1 MKRKTYTI
9 DELNAYK
16 TAYDKP
22 IVRQDIITIMSKP
35 FIFTFL
41 FAYIVYFN
49 WWISLIYAGI
59 AAFYAYRVLLP
70 GQIKRVYVEKS
81 FIERHNMINHITQI
95 LTNEEETVLSAL
107 AQVTDGANGK
117 FKEDLLKL
125 RLQLSGANDSQIL
138 RAFKEFEDAYQEDKI
153 FQMYVNQ
160 LTTTMIEGRT
170 NVDTLKNLKSY
181 HNTLKKMQDGF
192 FAEKLHLH
200 RKLLGMIQGGAILIG
215 AIIVGLGWQQFIDQY
230 AHTLIGIVFSTV
242 YMFAIGIAIHR
253 HNLLMQDDKVMEVRV

>member
-1 MKRKTYTI
+1 
-9 DELNAYK
+9 
-16 TAYDKP
+16 
-22 IVRQDIITIMSKP
+22 
-35 FIFTFL
+35 
-41 FAYIVYFN
+41 
-49 WWISLIYAGI
+49 
-59 AAFYAYRVLLP
+59 
-70 GQIKRVYVEKS
+70 
-81 FIERHNMINHITQI
+81 
-95 LTNEEETVLSAL
+95 
-107 AQVTDGANGK
+107 
-117 FKEDLLKL
+117 
-125 RLQLSGANDSQIL
+125 
-138 RAFKEFEDAYQEDKI
+138 YQEDKI

-200 RKLLGMIQGGAILIG
+200 RKLMGMIQGGAILIG